1 MARQAQPKEAE
12 RSREVLHS
20 IRLCE
25 VGEEYSP
32 IPGEAHWT
40 LAEGR
45 GLGRMEE
52 AERHMT
58 ERTEDHRRLAAVAEA
73 HRTAGSGELA
83 HHHLSRVMS
92 NPLS

>member
-1 MARQAQPKEAE
+1 MARQAQPEEAE

-25 VGEEYSP
+25 VGEEHSP

-40 LAEGR
+40 LVEER
-45 GLGRMEE
+45 GLKRAGE
-52 AERHMT
+52 AEHHMT
-58 ERTEDHRRLAAVAEA
+58 ERTEDHCRLAAVAEA
-73 HRTAGSGELA
+73 RRTAGSGEVA

-92 NPLS
+92 TPLS